1 MVSSYTSSS
10 NLVLPPLYL
19 IDASI
24 YIFRSYF
31 SLPENWHSKHGEH
44 SEHSKERYPTQAV
57 YGYLNFLL
65 KLLEQ
70 KSPHYLAAAFDESLG
85 SCFRNEIYPG
95 YKANRVLP
103 DEVLAFQ
110 LNACVEVTELMGIP
124 GLASN
129 THEADDLVGTLAKVG
144 RDQGHNIVVISGDK
158 DLSQLVISEQDV
170 IWDFGKKDPMN
181 REAVKN
187 KMGVWPEQVADYL
200 ALVGDSIDCIPGVPG
215 VGDKTATVLLNHFTD
230 IDDLLNA
237 GHQQIADLPVRGA
250 KKLPNK
256 IAEYRE
262 QILMARK
269 LTVIAEDAPVAVGG
283 KLQLQRQAIALD
295 KLAEFCDRMG
305 LGGRFMVRAEK
316 VNQQMEICTE

>member
-1 MVSSYTSSS
+1 MASSHIPLN
-10 NLVLPPLYL
+10 NLILSPLYL

-31 SLPENWHSKHGEH
+31 SLPENWHSKREG
-44 SEHSKERYPTQAV
+44 KAGYPTQAV

-70 KSPHYLAAAFDESLG
+70 ESPNYMAAAFDESLG
-85 SCFRNEIYPG
+85 SCFRNDIYPD

-103 DEVLAFQ
+103 DEALEFQ
-110 LNACVEVTELMGIP
+110 LNACVEVTKLLGIT

-129 THEADDLVGTLAKVG
+129 THEADDIVGTLAKAG
-144 RDQGHNIVVISGDK
+144 RNQGHNIVVVSGDK
-158 DLSQLVISEQDV
+158 DLSQLVIAEQDV
-170 IWDFGKKDPMN
+170 IWDFGKKDPLN
-181 REAVKN
+181 REAVKE

-215 VGDKTATVLLNHFTD
+215 VGDKTATALLNHFES
-230 IDDLLNA
+230 IDDLLAVDN
-237 GHQQIADLPVRGA
+237 QKITDIPVRGA
-250 KKLPNK
+250 KKLPDK

-262 QILMARK
+262 QILMARE
-269 LTVIAEDAPVAVGG
+269 LTVIAEDAPIGQP
-283 KLQLQRQAIALD
+283 QLQRQTIALD
-295 KLAEFCDRMG
+295 KLTEFCDQMG
-305 LGGRFMVRAEK
+305 LGGRLIARAEK